1 MSFPAFQVAGPIYM
15 LKPLTAGGRRT
26 MMQICASPSP
36 RFRLRS
42 PKIRKKITPV
52 LQAKCGWD
60 FQFKKRDSAPYP
72 QTIYHTAG
80 IEYFKSNTYRAAC
93 YASRFT
99 F

>member
-42 PKIRKKITPV
+42 PKIRKKLRLFCRLSVGGISSLKNVT
-52 LQAKCGWD
+52 LL
-60 FQFKKRDSAPYP
+60 
-72 QTIYHTAG
+72 HTHRQYTTLP
-80 IEYFKSNTYRAAC
+80 E
-93 YASRFT
+93 
-99 F
+99 